1 MSTASYGRSRSG
13 DRFYYP
19 PQVRRQLQQQQQQQL
34 LLQKQEREENR
45 REKNNH
51 HQQQQQQRRYHKPA
65 AQPRLK
71 AAESSENRPESD
83 DCASTATTAP
93 PASVS
98 NSTNLDRFLGY
109 TTPLV
114 PAQHFSKTSM
124 KGWRTQGD
132 EFRSYFVLGDLWES
146 FKEWS
151 AYGAGVPLLLNGS
164 DSVVQYYVPYLS
176 GIQLYIDPSKPSL
189 IIRRPGEESDESSR
203 ETSSDGSSD
212 CEIERRVS
220 SLGMWSQQELA
231 VSTLREMKGLSLRS
245 KPSNG
250 SSSNEG
256 ESSSFPGVLVF
267 EYLEHDAPYS
277 REPLAD
283 KISILA
289 SRFPELKTY
298 RSCDLSPSSWV
309 SVAWYPI
316 YRIPT
321 GPTLQNLDSC
331 FLTFH
336 SLSTPI
342 HGVQNEWQC
351 HYGSC
356 AREVPNGFDMALKLS
371 LPIFGMACYKFKL
384 SVWDQNGI
392 DECQRANSLLLAADE
407 WLRLLNV
414 NHPDYKFFVSHSYHW
429 R

>member
-1 MSTASYGRSRSG
+1 MSTASCGRSRSG
-13 DRFYYP
+13 DRFYNP
-19 PQVRRQLQQQQQQQL
+19 PQVRRQLQLQQQQQQQL
-34 LLQKQEREENR
+34 LLQKQEREGIR
-45 REKNNH
+45 RQKNNH
-51 HQQQQQQRRYHKPA
+51 HQQQQQQQRRHHKPA
-65 AQPRLK
+65 AQPRVK

-98 NSTNLDRFLGY
+98 NSTNLDRFLEY

-189 IIRRPGEESDESSR
+189 RMRRPGEESDESSR

-212 CEIERRVS
+212 CEIERVS

-231 VSTLREMKGLSLRS
+231 VSTLQEMKGLSLQS

-250 SSSNEG
+250 SSSSEG

-283 KISILA
+283 KA
-289 SRFPELKTY
+289 SFSAL
-298 RSCDLSPSSWV
+298 
-309 SVAWYPI
+309 
-316 YRIPT
+316 
-321 GPTLQNLDSC
+321 N
-331 FLTFH
+331 FLPLPFCA
-336 SLSTPI
+336 
-342 HGVQNEWQC
+342 QNEWQC

-356 AREVPNGFDMALKLS
+356 AREVPNGFDMALELS
-371 LPIFGMACYKFKL
+371 LPIFGMACYKFKI
-384 SVWDQNGI
+384 SVWDQNGV
-392 DECQRANSLLLAADE
+392 DECQRANSLLQAADE